1 MKKIKDRVML
11 GAACALIASV
21 TPKVM
26 NAIGYK
32 VGLTDI
38 RFNQPA
44 ASLFLP
50 KREAKAN
57 TIQGKIIASLVNNT
71 MVSVTGTL
79 ITYMLSITGRD
90 KAMIKG
96 AGIGA
101 IQWIGIYGLISRL
114 GLIVKSNKPWTNILS
129 FFEHTVFGASTAL
142 LVSKLGDD
150 RLFPDKLV
158 NSDAKLPIVTGT
170 DQQSEPTPLK
180 VRRIKNRH
188 AKVGNI
194 NFH

>member
-1 MKKIKDRVML
+1 MNKIKDRVIL

-26 NAIGYK
+26 NAIGYR
-32 VGLTDI
+32 VGLTDV

-50 KREAKAN
+50 KKEAKAN
-57 TIQGKIIASLVNNT
+57 TLPSKIIASLVNNT
-71 MVSVTGTL
+71 MVSFTGTL

-90 KAMIKG
+90 KAVIKG

-101 IQWIGIYGLISRL
+101 IQWIGIYGFLSRL

-129 FFEHTVFGASTAL
+129 FIEHTVFGASTAV

-150 RLFPDKLV
+150 RLFPDKEV
-158 NSDAKLPIVTGT
+158 NRDEKLPIVAID
-170 DQQSEPTPLK
+170 DQQSDSTQFK
-180 VRRIKNRH
+180 VRRTKKI
-188 AKVGNI
+188 VGIRNI
-194 NFH
+194 NLH